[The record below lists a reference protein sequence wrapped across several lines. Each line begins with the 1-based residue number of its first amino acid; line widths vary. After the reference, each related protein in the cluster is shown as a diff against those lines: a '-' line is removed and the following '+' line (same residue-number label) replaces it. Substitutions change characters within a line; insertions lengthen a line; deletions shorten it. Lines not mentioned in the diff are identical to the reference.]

1 VIKVTTLMTYD
12 RERKMYRMWS
22 FLSNGSTSEASGK
35 WDEKTRTMISISRQD
50 GTTTTTT
57 AKFGDN
63 GIGEWLFVTAN
74 QNDEV
79 VGRFGGT
86 NTRRKE

>member
-1 VIKVTTLMTYD
+1 
-12 RERKMYRMWS
+12 
-22 FLSNGSTSEASGK
+22 
-35 WDEKTRTMISISRQD
+35 MISTSRQD

-57 AKFGDN
+57 AKLGDN

>member
-1 VIKVTTLMTYD
+1 
-12 RERKMYRMWS
+12 
-22 FLSNGSTSEASGK
+22 
-35 WDEKTRTMISISRQD
+35 MISTSRQD

-57 AKFGDN
+57 AKLGDN
-63 GIGEWLFVTAN
+63 GIGEWLFVTEN

>member
-1 VIKVTTLMTYD
+1 MTYD
-12 RERKMYRMWS
+12 SERKTYRMWS

-35 WDEKTRTMISISRQD
+35 WDEKTRTMTSTSNQG

-57 AKFGDN
+57 AGFTEN
-63 GIGEWLFVTAN
+63 GIEEWMFVTTN
-74 QNDEV
+74 QCKEV

-86 NTRRKE
+86 NTRRKQ